1 MFTTLEDL
9 KEQDL
14 RIYPLAELIK
24 VLEALNN
31 VSLSQMNYV
40 TATETLDS
48 YLAFVDTINERINS
62 GTLEGI
68 DTKQKTELLQY
79 IKKLRDRLN
88 NFKVL
93 SSFMLANQRT
103 FYLYVDK
110 MKNETA
116 EKINK
121 TTTNL
126 TEKIDT
132 ATSKLEES
140 EHNIL
145 THVLTLMGVFS
156 AVIISI
162 MSVVITTTSWLN
174 SSNVSDAITAF
185 IVPSAVTCITVIFL
199 LSVIYGLYGERKGR
213 WLFYIY
219 IGIVAIGLVVII
231 FQYKYQQDQIGEVVH
246 TRYILEKAEYNVV
259 ENDSV
264 LCCEFIID
272 NVKYVCPYNDM
283 LLHDNNA
290 LHFCIQ
296 HEALE

>member
-1 MFTTLEDL
+1 MFTTLEEL

-14 RIYPLAELIK
+14 RRYTLAELIK
-24 VLEALNN
+24 VLEALNS

-62 GTLEGI
+62 GTLKGI

-121 TTTNL
+121 TTTEPMPQPYHYKK
-126 TEKIDT
+126 TEITKTFKLPISRGKKEIHFIRNPT
-132 ATSKLEES
+132 AY
-140 EHNIL
+140 
-145 THVLTLMGVFS
+145 
-156 AVIISI
+156 
-162 MSVVITTTSWLN
+162 
-174 SSNVSDAITAF
+174 
-185 IVPSAVTCITVIFL
+185 L
-199 LSVIYGLYGERKGR
+199 LQACGCRE
-213 WLFYIY
+213 
-219 IGIVAIGLVVII
+219 
-231 FQYKYQQDQIGEVVH
+231 
-246 TRYILEKAEYNVV
+246 
-259 ENDSV
+259 
-264 LCCEFIID
+264 
-272 NVKYVCPYNDM
+272 
-283 LLHDNNA
+283 
-290 LHFCIQ
+290 
-296 HEALE
+296 